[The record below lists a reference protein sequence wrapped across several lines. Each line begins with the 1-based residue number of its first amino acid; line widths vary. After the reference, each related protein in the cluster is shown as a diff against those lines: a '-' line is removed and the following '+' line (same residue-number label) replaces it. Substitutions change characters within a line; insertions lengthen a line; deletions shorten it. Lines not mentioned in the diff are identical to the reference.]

1 MNSVPG
7 AAAQAAAPGPTGE
20 YMSKSAFVAIVGRP
34 SSGKSTL
41 LNALCGAKVSIVSP
55 VPQTTRNTVR
65 GIVNR
70 PAGQIVFL
78 DTPGFHISDK
88 RMNLKLKDLV
98 HRALADVDIALYLID
113 ATREP
118 GPEEESLV
126 AELAKISIP
135 LVAAINKLDSP
146 EALAARAREFIG
158 SHLPQAAIIEIS
170 AKNGTGLE
178 DLLAMLLGKAVEG
191 PAWYPEEYYTDQ
203 EPVFRIA
210 EIIREKVIAH
220 TREEL
225 PHAIFIDYSDS
236 RKLNDGSLEA
246 SYDIVVERDS
256 QKGIIIGK
264 GGSMIRMI
272 REEAEAD
279 LREIFEY
286 EVKLRLQ
293 VRVDSTW
300 KHDEKKL
307 DSLIF

>member
-1 MNSVPG
+1 MP
-7 AAAQAAAPGPTGE
+7 
-20 YMSKSAFVAIVGRP
+20 KSAFAAIVGRP

-88 RMNLKLKDLV
+88 KLNLRLKDVVL
-98 HRALADVDIALYLID
+98 RALGDADIVLYLID

-118 GPEEESLV
+118 GPEEEAV
-126 AELAKISIP
+126 VKALATAKVP
-135 LVAAINKLDSP
+135 LVAAVNKIDHP
-146 EALAARAREFIG
+146 EAQPERAAAFVAE
-158 SHLPQAAIIEIS
+158 HLPGVAVLRIS
-170 AKNGTGLE
+170 AKERTGLDE
-178 DLLAMLLGKAVEG
+178 LMDFLLGKAEEG

-210 EIIREKVIAH
+210 EIIREKAILH

-225 PHAIFIDYSDS
+225 PHALFIEYSDS
-236 RKLNDGSLEA
+236 RKLPDGSLEA

-264 GGSMIRMI
+264 GGSMIKRI

-279 LREIFEY
+279 LAELFDY
-286 EVKLRLQ
+286 AVHLRLQ
-293 VRVDSTW
+293 VRVDSAW
-300 KHDEKKL
+300 KHDDKRL
-307 DSLIF
+307 DSLIY

>member
-1 MNSVPG
+1 M
-7 AAAQAAAPGPTGE
+7 A
-20 YMSKSAFVAIVGRP
+20 KSAFAAIVGRP

-70 PAGQIVFL
+70 DEGQIVFL

-88 RMNLKLKDLV
+88 KLNKKLKELV
-98 HRALADVDIALYLID
+98 LRALGDADVAVYLID

-118 GPEEESLV
+118 GAEEESL
-126 AELAKISIP
+126 AGALANLTIP
-135 LVAAINKLDSP
+135 LVAAINKIDHP
-146 EALAARAREFIG
+146 EASPARAAEFLA
-158 SHLPQAAIIEIS
+158 SRLPKVPVLEIS
-170 AKNGTGLE
+170 AREKRGLDE
-178 DLLAMLLGKAVEG
+178 LIAFLLGNAAEG
-191 PAWYPEEYYTDQ
+191 PAWYPAEYYTDQ

-210 EIIREKVIAH
+210 EIIREKAINH

-225 PHAIFIDYSDS
+225 PHALFIEYQDS
-236 RKLNDGSLEA
+236 RRLGDGSLEA
-246 SYDIVVERDS
+246 SFDIVVERDS

-264 GGSMIRMI
+264 GGSMIKTI

-279 LREIFEY
+279 LADIFDY
-286 EVKLRLQ
+286 PVRLRLQ
-293 VRVDSTW
+293 VTVDSSW
-300 KHDEKKL
+300 KHDDKRL